1 MSKKSVV
8 DMDEDELRRAVG
20 LPARRGL
27 SYKRLTERGVQ
38 SFPVASVR
46 AVAPATS
53 PAACPLEVVLENG
66 KVHTVLASFFADMQ
80 RQAFGIDGKER

>member
-1 MSKKSVV
+1 MQ
-8 DMDEDELRRAVG
+8 
-20 LPARRGL
+20 
-27 SYKRLTERGVQ
+27 T
-38 SFPVASVR
+38 FPVASVR

-80 RQAFGIDGKER
+80 RPSFGTDGKER